1 MQLPEAAAAQT
12 RWWLA
17 ASGGHTLC
25 FLKIDYLFIVYI
37 YAHHGGQRTAHRSKR
52 MSPPL
57 EAGSQESVQGMKLR
71 LTGTAERTFITKPSC

>member
-52 MSPPL
+52 MSSIK
-57 EAGSQESVQGMKLR
+57 GW
-71 LTGTAERTFITKPSC
+71 LTGISSRDEAQADRDSRKDFYH